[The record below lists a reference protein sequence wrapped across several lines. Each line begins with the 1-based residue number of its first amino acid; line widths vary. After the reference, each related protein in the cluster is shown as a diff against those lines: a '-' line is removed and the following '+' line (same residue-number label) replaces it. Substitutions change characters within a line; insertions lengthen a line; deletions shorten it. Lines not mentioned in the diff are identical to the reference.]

1 MADLNYYCDRQ
12 DLVRSTCKAACKD
25 KPIFC
30 HFISP
35 PLMPVYIALLH
46 ISGGGSASPVPPQ
59 SHRIQP
65 ARDTI

>member
-1 MADLNYYCDRQ
+1 MADLNYYCYRQ
-12 DLVRSTCKAACKD
+12 AFVRSTCKAGCKD

-46 ISGGGSASPVPPQ
+46 ISEVDLVPLSYDNNIVSTASDK
-59 SHRIQP
+59 I
-65 ARDTI
+65 

>member
-1 MADLNYYCDRQ
+1 MEMADLNHYCTRQ
-12 DLVRSTCKAACKD
+12 AFVRSTCKAGCKD

-46 ISGGGSASPVPPQ
+46 ISEV
-59 SHRIQP
+59 
-65 ARDTI
+65 ARAPLSYDNNIAFNWS